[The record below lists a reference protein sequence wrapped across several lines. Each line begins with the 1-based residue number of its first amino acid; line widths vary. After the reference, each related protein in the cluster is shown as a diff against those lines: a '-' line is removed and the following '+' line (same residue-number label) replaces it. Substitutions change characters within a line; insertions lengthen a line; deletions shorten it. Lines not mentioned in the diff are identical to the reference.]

1 MEHSSIPSTLHVS
14 RHPAVAADMSV
25 MRAAST
31 TRREFRAA
39 LRRIAR
45 VLTLEASSTL
55 ETRSVVIQT
64 PLEETEGVE
73 VLRRVILVPILRA
86 GLGMLDGALDV
97 FPNAAVG
104 HLGMYRNERT
114 LESVSYY
121 TKLPSH
127 LADSEVLLL
136 DPMLATGGS
145 ALAALNQLRA
155 AGAGR
160 IRLLALV
167 AAPPGVHVIAQH
179 DPDLHMYVAALD
191 RQLDDNGYIRP
202 GLGDAG
208 DRLFGTE

>member
-1 MEHSSIPSTLHVS
+1 
-14 RHPAVAADMSV
+14 

>member
-1 MEHSSIPSTLHVS
+1 
-14 RHPAVAADMSV
+14 MSV